1 MKMRHLLLLLLL
13 CTMTAFAQGHKEKRE
28 QIKALKVSYFTT
40 ELGLSGDE
48 AAKFWPIYNA
58 YEQKQ
63 FDLRHNKM
71 RPLLEKLKGNID
83 NLNDKEA
90 NAYLAEIQSNEE
102 ELLNIRK
109 KLVSDLKPIIGPV
122 KVLRLKKA
130 EDDFNKKLLSKFKEK
145 RQR

>member
-1 MKMRHLLLLLLL
+1 MRHLLLLLLL
-13 CTMTAFAQGHKEKRE
+13 CTMTAFAQGNKEKRE

-63 FDLRHNKM
+63 FELRHNKM
-71 RPLLEKLKGNID
+71 RPLLEKLKGNTD
-83 NLNDKEA
+83 NLSDKEA

-109 KLVSDLKPIIGPV
+109 KLVSDLKPVIGPV

-145 RQR
+145 RQQ